1 MKYTGRA
8 TVHPNSPVGFG
19 ICDKCNFLY
28 NLPDLLWQ
36 MDYRGM
42 QLQKTGF
49 RVCQSCYDIPNPQR
63 RPIIIPQD
71 PVPLLNPR
79 VQDYTPSRDD
89 YLATQGALDQISTE
103 ADVPLVVQE
112 TLDVDDM
119 T

>member
-1 MKYTGRA
+1 MKYTGHA
-8 TVHPNSPVGFG
+8 TVHPNSPVGFA
-19 ICDKCNFLY
+19 ICDRCGMLY
-28 NLPDLLWQ
+28 NFPDLRWEMEYQ
-36 MDYRGM
+36 GM
-42 QLQKTGF
+42 QLQRTGF
-49 RVCQSCYDIPNPQR
+49 RVCPTCLDVPQPQE
-63 RPIIIPQD
+63 RPIVLPPD

-103 ADVPLVVQE
+103 GDVPLVVQE